1 MDSVSQTQKEGRLY
15 TIALNEVFDLHS
27 SQVTVGFQYR
37 IPGIIWLALYFV
49 AMMAMAAVGYHFGIS
64 ETGNYWITLVLA
76 LAFSAVIILIAD
88 LDCPTGGLLKVSQ
101 KLMCQLHQK
110 KPVCQMT
117 WSQRLPIWCGSKW
130 LILN

>member
-1 MDSVSQTQKEGRLY
+1 MDSVSQTQKERRLY

-49 AMMAMAAVGYHFGIS
+49 TIMAMAAVGYHFGIS
-64 ETGNYWITLVLA
+64 EAGNYWITLVLA

-88 LDCPTGGLLKVSQ
+88 LDRPTEGLLKVSQ
-101 KLMCQLHQK
+101 KPMYQLHQK
-110 KPVCQMT
+110 MSPSAK
-117 WSQRLPIWCGSKW
+117 
-130 LILN
+130 